1 MTLLPKPGELQ
12 MFYTYI
18 HNEVKFLLDLPVE
31 AIVEPEL
38 YLLQYNKFSK
48 QWWHHGNNIDNVIIH
63 ASKIESSLC
72 NM

>member
-1 MTLLPKPGELQ
+1 

-48 QWWHHGNNIDNVIIH
+48 QW
-63 ASKIESSLC
+63 
-72 NM
+72 

>member
-48 QWWHHGNNIDNVIIH
+48 QW
-63 ASKIESSLC
+63 
-72 NM
+72 